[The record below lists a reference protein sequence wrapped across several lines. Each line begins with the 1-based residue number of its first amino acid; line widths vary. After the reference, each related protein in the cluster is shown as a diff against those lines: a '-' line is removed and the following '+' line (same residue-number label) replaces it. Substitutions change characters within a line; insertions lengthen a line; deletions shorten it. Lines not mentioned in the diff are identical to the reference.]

1 MSETRRFGV
10 ALFHSTQ
17 SAIRAEKALKE
28 AGLEVKMIPT
38 PRHLSSD
45 CGLALRFL
53 WAQVAEVEATLS
65 RHNVEL
71 ASIHGLSG

>member
-1 MSETRRFGV
+1 MSETQQFGV

-65 RHNVEL
+65 RHNVECSSTHRL
-71 ASIHGLSG
+71 FG